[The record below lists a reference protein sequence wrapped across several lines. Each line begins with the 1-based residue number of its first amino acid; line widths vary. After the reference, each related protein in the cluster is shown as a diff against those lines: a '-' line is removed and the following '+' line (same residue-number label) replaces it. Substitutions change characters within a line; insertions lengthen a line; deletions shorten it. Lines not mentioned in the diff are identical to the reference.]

1 MDSSEFQISIS
12 DTYDTTAQRMMN
24 LVFAA
29 QTLVIYARALSEIL
43 EIAHSLL
50 VTAEEPVVHIY

>member
-29 QTLVIYARALSEIL
+29 QIRVIYARALTEIL
-43 EIAHSLL
+43 EIAHNLL
-50 VTAEEPVVHIY
+50 VMGEEVVVHIY